1 MLTPPEREVWRRRTS
16 REGSDGDAKVTDVK
30 GEAFQ
35 DRGIQQGLRDFG
47 KFDSLH
53 MSARAF

>member
-35 DRGIQQGLRDFG
+35 DRGNSARTSGLREI
-47 KFDSLH
+47 
-53 MSARAF
+53 